1 MASPK
6 SKLRWPRAK
15 SPGTAARTS
24 ATRMPA
30 GKRIKLSIATGGDNL
45 IMQITLDTKPF
56 AALETDALVTYV
68 FENGDSAQ
76 GRPAELD
83 KLTGGMLSRLSKCG
97 ELTGKSLETTQLH
110 APAGVKAARLLLVG
124 AGKREQFNPATL
136 RKVAGAA
143 LRYLKARAAHKV
155 VFLLREGDST
165 EELAQAI
172 TESAIVADFETDK
185 YKTDKKN
192 DKFIETFTIAG
203 FTDAGKAVG
212 EKGIARGRI
221 IGDAQN
227 FARDLVN
234 EPSNKLTPK
243 ILAEKAEAMAKES
256 GLSADILD
264 EKRIADLKMGAL
276 LSVAQGGPE
285 PPRMIVVTY
294 KPATPPKP
302 GAPVIGFVGKAVTFD
317 TGGISI
323 KPADGMEKMKYDM
336 AGGATMLGVMRA
348 LAALKPSVKVICV
361 VPSTENMP
369 GGKAQKPGDIQTA
382 MSGKTIEVLNT
393 DAEGRLILADGIHY
407 AKQLGAT
414 HLVDAATLTG
424 AIVVALA
431 NVNVGV
437 FGSDQPFTDKL
448 LASAKAV
455 GEKMWQMPIDDDY
468 REFIKGTVADIQNI
482 GSGKGGGAITG
493 AMFIKEFTGDTPWIH
508 LDIAGTAW
516 NDDAKPWLA
525 KGPTGVALRTLV
537 HLIMSS

>member
-1 MASPK
+1 MQ
-6 SKLRWPRAK
+6 
-15 SPGTAARTS
+15 
-24 ATRMPA
+24 
-30 GKRIKLSIATGGDNL
+30 IKLET
-45 IMQITLDTKPF
+45 QPF
-56 AALETDALVTYV
+56 AALDTEALVTYI
-68 FENGDSAQ
+68 FEESDPVQ
-76 GRPAELD
+76 GRLAEIDQAAAGLLR
-83 KLTGGMLSRLSKCG
+83 KLAKSG
-97 ELTGKSLETTQLH
+97 ELTGKTLEFTLVH
-110 APAGVKAARLLLVG
+110 APAGLKAARLLLVG
-124 AGKREQFNPATL
+124 AGKREQWNSATL
-136 RKVAGAA
+136 RKIAGAA
-143 LRYLKARAAHKV
+143 LRYLKARSVKNFAV
-155 VFLLREGDST
+155 LVREGAATDET
-165 EELAQAI
+165 AQAI
-172 TESAIVADFETDK
+172 AEGALTANFETDK

-192 DKFIETFTIAG
+192 DKNIETVSIAG
-203 FTDAGKAVG
+203 YSGAERTTGD
-212 EKGIARGRI
+212 KGLLKGRI
-221 IGDAQN
+221 IAEAQN

-234 EPSNKLTPK
+234 EPSNKLTPR
-243 ILAEKAEAMAKES
+243 ILADKAQAMAKEA
-256 GLSADILD
+256 GLAVEILD
-264 EKRIADLKMGAL
+264 EKKIADLKMGAL
-276 LSVAQGGPE
+276 LSVSQGGPE
-285 PPRMIVVTY
+285 PPRVMVVTY
-294 KPATPPKP
+294 TPANLKPS
-302 GAPVIGFVGKAVTFD
+302 APVIGLIGKAVTFD

-348 LAALKPSVKVICV
+348 LAALKPNVKVICV

-369 GGKAQKPGDIQTA
+369 GGTAQKPGDIQTA

-448 LASAKAV
+448 LASSKAV

-468 REFIKGTVADIQNI
+468 RDFIKGSFADIQNI
-482 GSGKGGGAITG
+482 SSGKGGGAITG
-493 AMFIKEFTGDTPWIH
+493 AMFIKEFTGDSPWIH

-537 HLIMSS
+537 HLVLSY